1 MSGAPSDPG
10 WLERAASLISGR
22 PADIPAVLDA
32 LYEQPRWDRHLFYPV
47 PRGGDFRQLAR
58 FADLPWNNI
67 GHRLGNPP
75 GGNHTK
81 PAERAVLAWAAD
93 LLFGLRDDS
102 QWWGSLTTGGTGG
115 NRAGL
120 LAARDTFPTSEAG
133 LTSAVC
139 YYAESDHYSIPKLL
153 HELCIP
159 AVAVRAR
166 PDGEMDY
173 EDLYAR
179 LRPHKPAIVNIT
191 AGTTTTEAVT
201 DPQKVAAVLD
211 AAAIT
216 DRHLHCDGA
225 LSAIPLALDGL
236 LDTGP
241 VHTIATSGHKF
252 LGVRQP
258 TGFVVG
264 RRLARRREQHIAY
277 INTIDDSPAGSIDG
291 LPALAMWLTIA
302 TRGNDGLREQAQQ
315 ARAVAQ
321 YLTDK
326 LNTLGVPAWRH
337 AHAFTVVFPEP
348 PAPLLQDWPVYRDH
362 DGRCHLVCMPGVTHQ
377 HIDHYV
383 DALAAALNPG
393 RVPRPRQATHDN
405 HANPRHHGSATTLA
419 NSPTHRAGTAA
430 ESGTPVPGP
439 TPAGP

>member
-1 MSGAPSDPG
+1 MNDEPPEPG
-10 WLERAASLISGR
+10 WLDEAASLTSGR
-22 PADIPAVLDA
+22 PVDVQAVLDG
-32 LYEQPRWDRHLFYPV
+32 LYHQPCWDRHLFYPV
-47 PRGGDFRQLAR
+47 PRGGDFHALAR

-93 LLFGLRDDS
+93 LMFGLDGEG

-120 LAARDTFPTSEAG
+120 LAARDAFPATTTS

-139 YYAESDHYSIPKLL
+139 YHAESDHYSIPKLL

-159 AVAVRAR
+159 AVAIRAR

-179 LRPHKPAIVNIT
+179 LRPDAPAIVNIT

-211 AAAIT
+211 AAGIT

-258 TGFVVG
+258 TGFVIG
-264 RRLARRREQHIAY
+264 RRLAQRREQHIAY
-277 INTIDDSPAGSIDG
+277 INTVDDSPAGSIDG
-291 LPALAMWLTIA
+291 FPALAMWLIIA
-302 TRGNDGLREQAQQ
+302 TLGNEGLRQQARE

-321 YLTDK
+321 HLTDS
-326 LNTLGVPAWRH
+326 LNALGIPAWRH
-337 AHAFTVVFPEP
+337 AHALTVVFPEP
-348 PAPLLQDWPVYRDH
+348 PARILHEWPVYRDH
-362 DGRCHLVCMPGVTHQ
+362 DGRCHLVCMPGVTREHV
-377 HIDHYV
+377 DRYV
-383 DALAAALNPG
+383 HALTAALHAGSALPQ
-393 RVPRPRQATHDN
+393 PRRPAPATEMTATADRQAC
-405 HANPRHHGSATTLA
+405 
-419 NSPTHRAGTAA
+419 
-430 ESGTPVPGP
+430 
-439 TPAGP
+439 